1 MANVTPIATINAATR
16 ARKHFI
22 GMPAP
27 LGYVAGVGRRGAT
40 GFTTR
45 SDIGPARI
53 ATDVKE
59 EHEDLNDSNYD
70 EFAGY
75 GGSLFGKDPYEKDDE
90 EADAI
95 YEAIDSRMDEKRKQY
110 REEREK
116 RETEKYRQ
124 ERPKIQQQFSDLKRE
139 LKSLKTCDW
148 NSIPEVGDSRNRKQ
162 RLAGIREKYTP
173 MSDSL
178 LAANMGGE
186 SVTTIDPKNG
196 LASALPGTSTGILTP
211 SGDLDLRKIGQ
222 ARNTLMDLKLK
233 QTSDSVSG
241 QTVVDP
247 KVRETNPHHPP
258 AWIASAR
265 LEEVT
270 GKIQT
275 ARNLIMKGVE
285 VCPRSEDVLKLKQ
298 NQRKKVFR
306 KALEQIPNSVRLW
319 KAAVELE
326 EPEDARI
333 LLARAVECCPT
344 SVDLWLALA
353 RLETYDNARK
363 VLNKAREHI
372 PTNRQIWITA
382 AKLEEANGNKAMVEK
397 IINRAIQ
404 SLTSNQATIIKHVIG
419 IGVEEEDRKHTWME
433 DAESCMDAGA
443 HECARAIFSHAL
455 SIFRTKKSIWL
466 SAAYLEREH
475 GTREIHLKL
484 FSRML
489 LVIVLKLKF
498 FGSWV
503 QNLSGWLEIRKIWLA
518 AVKLESENNEYKRAR
533 RLLTRARDKAP
544 TERVF
549 MKSAKLEWGLE
560 DKEEALRLVNE
571 GIELFPE
578 AEKLR
583 LMKSQLELQLARKE
597 DARDTYNVTIKKCTS
612 CIPAW
617 CELADLEVNE
627 GNVTRARSILE
638 KARLRNPKTPTLW
651 LRSIQCP
658 NSGILWAEAIFMENK
673 AQRKTKSVDALK
685 KCEHDAHVLLA
696 VARFFWAEA
705 KITKGRDWFTRTV
718 KKSNKG
724 VLHPNLNM
732 VNFGA
737 NTLKISPTGEKKP
750 EFFLI
755 LAAKDLPIPT
765 EKISAFVFCFGDP
778 FKWKRSTNK
787 YQEKEWHVLAVMS
800 GRRWFH
806 PNIHGVEAEY
816 LLFER
821 GYDGSFLACPS
832 KGNPGDFTLSVRRNG
847 QVSHIKIQNK
857 GDFYDLYGG
866 EKFATLSELVQ
877 FYMEN
882 QGQLKEKNGDII
894 ELKYPLNCAD
904 PTTERWFHGNLL
916 VRESQS
922 KPGEFVVSARSENK
936 VTHVMI
942 LHRDNKF
949 DVGGGERFDSL
960 RELVE
965 HYKRNPMVETSGTV
979 VHLKQPC
986 NATRISASG
995 INNRVRELQKENDN
1009 LTYNNMNPA
1018 LGTPISDGGLTMT
1031 SNTSKSNMNSQI
1043 VCGRAGFWEEF
1054 ESLQQ
1059 QECKHKYTRSEGQKV
1074 ENKNRNRYKNILP
1087 FDHTRVILKGLE
1099 SHNYINANHILP
1111 EAWPDHGV
1119 PTDPGCV
1126 LNFLHDVNMMQESM
1140 HSLIPGP
1147 VIVHCSAGIGRTGT
1161 FIVIDIII
1169 DQIKRQGLDCD
1180 IDIQKTI
1187 QTVRSYRSGM
1197 VQTEAQYKF
1206 VYLAV
1211 QHHIETVMHRIHAEQ
1226 KSTREYTN
1234 IRYSNEILVGTDL
1247 KKHISSSNISVDG
1260 KGSCSSTEIEK
1271 KIHEFGRE
1279 KKYKVGDG
1287 TVNLNIGPPPQ
1298 TDPPSPPHKMS

>member
-27 LGYVAGVGRRGAT
+27 LGYVAGVGRGAT

-53 ATDVKE
+53 ATDVSDDRHAPPKSKKKKDDEEE

-247 KVRETNPHHPP
+247 KGYLTDLQSMIPTYGGDINDVKKARLLLKSVRETNPHHPP

-285 VCPRSEDVLKLKQ
+285 VCPRSEDVWLEAARLQTPDLAKKTVAQAVASLPHAVRIWIKAADLETETKSK
-298 NQRKKVFR
+298 KKVFR

-404 SLTSNQATIIKHVIG
+404 SLTSNQVEINKEFWMKDAMESEKSGSTLTCQAIIKHVIG

-475 GTREIHLKL
+475 GTRDSLEALLKDAV
-484 FSRML
+484 SYCPQAE
-489 LVIVLKLKF
+489 VLWLMGAKSKWLAGDVNAARKI
-498 FGSWV
+498 
-503 QNLSGWLEIRKIWLA
+503 LSLAFEANPNSEEIWLA

-651 LRSIQCP
+651 LRSIRIEKDNRSEAMALMSRALQECP

-718 KKSNKG
+718 KLEPDLG
-724 VLHPNLNM
+724 DAW
-732 VNFGA
+732 VNFYKFELLHGNDKSQKEIKQRCIA
-737 NTLKISPTGEKKP
+737 SEPKHGELWCKYTKNISYWREKT

-765 EKISAFVFCFGDP
+765 
-778 FKWKRSTNK
+778 
-787 YQEKEWHVLAVMS
+787 
-800 GRRWFH
+800 
-806 PNIHGVEAEY
+806 
-816 LLFER
+816 
-821 GYDGSFLACPS
+821 
-832 KGNPGDFTLSVRRNG
+832 
-847 QVSHIKIQNK
+847 
-857 GDFYDLYGG
+857 
-866 EKFATLSELVQ
+866 
-877 FYMEN
+877 
-882 QGQLKEKNGDII
+882 
-894 ELKYPLNCAD
+894 
-904 PTTERWFHGNLL
+904 
-916 VRESQS
+916 
-922 KPGEFVVSARSENK
+922 
-936 VTHVMI
+936 
-942 LHRDNKF
+942 
-949 DVGGGERFDSL
+949 
-960 RELVE
+960 
-965 HYKRNPMVETSGTV
+965 
-979 VHLKQPC
+979 
-986 NATRISASG
+986 
-995 INNRVRELQKENDN
+995 
-1009 LTYNNMNPA
+1009 
-1018 LGTPISDGGLTMT
+1018 
-1031 SNTSKSNMNSQI
+1031 
-1043 VCGRAGFWEEF
+1043 
-1054 ESLQQ
+1054 
-1059 QECKHKYTRSEGQKV
+1059 
-1074 ENKNRNRYKNILP
+1074 
-1087 FDHTRVILKGLE
+1087 
-1099 SHNYINANHILP
+1099 
-1111 EAWPDHGV
+1111 
-1119 PTDPGCV
+1119 
-1126 LNFLHDVNMMQESM
+1126 
-1140 HSLIPGP
+1140 
-1147 VIVHCSAGIGRTGT
+1147 
-1161 FIVIDIII
+1161 
-1169 DQIKRQGLDCD
+1169 
-1180 IDIQKTI
+1180 
-1187 QTVRSYRSGM
+1187 
-1197 VQTEAQYKF
+1197 
-1206 VYLAV
+1206 
-1211 QHHIETVMHRIHAEQ
+1211 
-1226 KSTREYTN
+1226 
-1234 IRYSNEILVGTDL
+1234 
-1247 KKHISSSNISVDG
+1247 
-1260 KGSCSSTEIEK
+1260 
-1271 KIHEFGRE
+1271 
-1279 KKYKVGDG
+1279 
-1287 TVNLNIGPPPQ
+1287 
-1298 TDPPSPPHKMS
+1298 